1 MRRGVRHRDMKKKP
15 KEETLHIKWPWDMI
29 WIEYAGEIIAQI
41 KESLPPDH
49 EMQKHKIFPGIK
61 WERRPIFIVDDDTTG
76 ERILMNFEKMKR
88 WKKTKFKVPTMR
100 VFKDHAEVAE
110 MIERDHLAE
119 CAKYND
125 DGTLK

>member
-1 MRRGVRHRDMKKKP
+1 MTDKN
-15 KEETLHIKWPWDMI
+15 TLHVKWPWEMI

-41 KESLPPDH
+41 KADLPPDH
-49 EMQKHKIFPGIK
+49 EMRKHKIFPGIK
-61 WERRPIFIVDDDTTG
+61 WEGRPIYIVDDDTIG

-88 WKKTKFKVPTMR
+88 WKKTKFKVPTMK
-100 VFKDHAEVAE
+100 VFKNHAEVAE
-110 MIERDHLAE
+110 MIERDHQVE